1 MPIAPKQISPTD
13 EPTAL
18 QRREVVASSLSS
30 HPEPEFTQVQQSNPA
45 LFQAIGTV
53 YGTPERDETGKFF
66 VRLEEQRYGLF
77 IRSHRYIGW
86 LKQIEQN
93 AEKPLYLRVYPKC
106 LIIPNQMPIVQFEL
120 LFWASENR
128 WVEELGHFTFRGV
141 WQFVPQLK
149 TPVISVY
156 RNRNAIDPSEKFK
169 AAHLP
174 VLMRREDGVNP
185 FRFNPKIPK
194 DQLPKR
200 WFIQASFKFIPNR
213 NCWGWV
219 GDLAA
224 PTEQIPRYQKPVK
237 AIGGAELVK
246 ADVKNPP
253 SQSTHPIPQPTQQP
267 FKSTTPDLIMIAGKN
282 PEITI
287 KFTTRP
293 DLPSQSKKVM
303 LQVTG
308 ENGVVV
314 KAELNRK
321 TLQKQIEK
329 MDSYA
334 DWVAVLS
341 GKIAQVT
348 PEGSVELESAGINV
362 FEKKQ
367 KVAQEEEIDSQ
378 TNSQFAIRNSQL

>member
-1 MPIAPKQISPTD
+1 LK
-13 EPTAL
+13 E
-18 QRREVVASSLSS
+18 EVCTKIDNC
-30 HPEPEFTQVQQSNPA
+30 E
-45 LFQAIGTV
+45 
-53 YGTPERDETGKFF
+53 
-66 VRLEEQRYGLF
+66 
-77 IRSHRYIGW
+77 
-86 LKQIEQN
+86 
-93 AEKPLYLRVYPKC
+93 LR
-106 LIIPNQMPIVQFEL
+106 IVNCF
-120 LFWASENR
+120 
-128 WVEELGHFTFRGV
+128 GHFTFRGV
-141 WQFVPQLK
+141 WQFVPQSK

-219 GDLAA
+219 EDLEE

-237 AIGGAELVK
+237 AIGGVEAVK
-246 ADVKNPP
+246 ADLKKS
-253 SQSTHPIPQPTQQP
+253 SQRSQPTQQQANP
-267 FKSTTPDLIMIAGKN
+267 TQQKPQLTQLETQLLSPVLIMIAGKT

-293 DLPSQSKKVM
+293 DLPDSGKKVM

-329 MDSYA
+329 MDSFP

-348 PEGSVELESAGINV
+348 SEGIVELESAGINV

-367 KVAQEEEIDSQ
+367 KVAQPEEIDRQTSSQ
-378 TNSQFAIRNSQL
+378 EAGAS